1 MFRRKEKKA
10 VRAVFVYMLLTVGSW
25 MFINSYANSYNR
37 FTQEKIAPASLVMT
51 GSTANVEILEYSAQF
66 SISGLSPESRVYCI
80 AYLLAPDELRASAYL
95 ISALP

>member
-1 MFRRKEKKA
+1 
-10 VRAVFVYMLLTVGSW
+10 
-25 MFINSYANSYNR
+25 
-37 FTQEKIAPASLVMT
+37 MT